1 MSEHFRKDAPHYE
14 FSTVRIRLDEW
25 LEDRSSGTLF
35 GPKGCGKDTFLKDY
49 FTPKKNRALAADTNK
64 PTIVLVW
71 EGTTLRHRKDLDDLL
86 ACAFQEGFSYLKE
99 QGLIDPALETLLTT
113 AGGASAQS
121 CAQVLLCIGRPGLSQ
136 FYLQYRWL
144 PGRQYPAGKH
154 LEKLRCSLADDR
166 NERLPLHRTVLP
178 RHGGSGRLVDLQ

>member
-49 FTPKKNRALAADTNK
+49 FTPEKCRALAADPNK

-71 EGTTLRHRKDLDDLL
+71 EGTTLSHRKDLDL
-86 ACAFQEGFSYLKE
+86 S
-99 QGLIDPALETLLTT
+99 LIHISEPT
-113 AGGASAQS
+113 
-121 CAQVLLCIGRPGLSQ
+121 
-136 FYLQYRWL
+136 
-144 PGRQYPAGKH
+144 
-154 LEKLRCSLADDR
+154 
-166 NERLPLHRTVLP
+166 
-178 RHGGSGRLVDLQ
+178 RH

>member
-49 FTPKKNRALAADTNK
+49 FTPEKCRALAADPNK

-71 EGTTLRHRKDLDDLL
+71 EGTTLSHRKDLDDLL

-99 QGLIDPALETLLTT
+99 RGLIDPALETLLTT

-121 CAQVLLCIGRPGLSQ
+121 CAQEWKKRRYCFVLVILGFHNFICNIDGCQSDSVQQVNILKNSDAPCG
-136 FYLQYRWL
+136 
-144 PGRQYPAGKH
+144 
-154 LEKLRCSLADDR
+154 
-166 NERLPLHRTVLP
+166 
-178 RHGGSGRLVDLQ
+178 

>member
-1 MSEHFRKDAPHYE
+1 MSFPRCV
-14 FSTVRIRLDEW
+14 SVWMNGWRIVPP
-25 LEDRSSGTLF
+25 GTLF

-49 FTPKKNRALAADTNK
+49 FTPEKCRALAADPNK

-71 EGTTLRHRKDLDDLL
+71 EGTTLSHRKDLDDLL

-121 CAQVLLCIGRPGLSQ
+121 CAQEWKKRRYCFVLVILGFHNFICNIDGCQSDSVQQVNILKNSDAPLRMIVTNDYFTPHSTAPPW
-136 FYLQYRWL
+136 RIW
-144 PGRQYPAGKH
+144 PA
-154 LEKLRCSLADDR
+154 
-166 NERLPLHRTVLP
+166 HRSSTT
-178 RHGGSGRLVDLQ
+178 

>member
-49 FTPKKNRALAADTNK
+49 FTPEKCRALAADPNK

-71 EGTTLRHRKDLDDLL
+71 EGTTLSHRKDLDDLL

-99 QGLIDPALETLLTT
+99 QGLIDPGAGNPADYRRRRICPKLRAGMEKT
-113 AGGASAQS
+113 A
-121 CAQVLLCIGRPGLSQ
+121 VLLCIGHPGLSQ
-136 FYLQYRWL
+136 FYLQ
-144 PGRQYPAGKH
+144 H
-154 LEKLRCSLADDR
+154 
-166 NERLPLHRTVLP
+166 
-178 RHGGSGRLVDLQ
+178 